1 MNSNVP
7 LDALPVW
14 VWIALAVVG
23 VAQLAFELYAL
34 LDMLRRPEAELTLGG
49 RKWLWAIII
58 LLVNWVGAILYLVVG
73 RKPAAAVDAARAF
86 PIADRAGAAVDAL
99 YGPPEDGNVS

>member
-7 LDALPVW
+7 LDTFPVW
-14 VWIALAVVG
+14 VWIVLAVAG
-23 VAQLAFELYAL
+23 AAQLAFELYAL

-73 RKPAAAVDAARAF
+73 RKPAAAVDAAPGVPVAE
-86 PIADRAGAAVDAL
+86 RAGAAVDAL
-99 YGPPEDGNVS
+99 FGPPEDGNVS